1 MSPQPS
7 RTARSAPP
15 AAPRPS
21 RARHRLLLLAATVVA
36 AVLIFL
42 IGRWTAEPAPAPVAR
57 APAVPEPQASAPVAR
72 DPMRPVAPAAV
83 PPPAQSVPAAPAP
96 PPRAAPAPV
105 TPELATRVKTEATEQ
120 LELLRPEI
128 VAQCWPRGGL
138 PKGRTTASVTFNIT
152 FDAQGREIARGITED
167 RRAPAGE
174 FARCLRQLPATALA
188 IAPPGSNVGVSIPV
202 SYP

>member
-1 MSPQPS
+1 V
-7 RTARSAPP
+7 
-15 AAPRPS
+15 
-21 RARHRLLLLAATVVA
+21 LLAAAVVA

-42 IGRWTAEPAPAPVAR
+42 IGRWTADPAPAPVAR
-57 APAVPEPQASAPVAR
+57 APAVPEPASAPVAR
-72 DPMRPVAPAAV
+72 EPLRPVAAAPV
-83 PPPAQSVPAAPAP
+83 PPAPAQSVPAAPAP
-96 PPRAAPAPV
+96 PARAAPVPV

-152 FDAQGREIARGITED
+152 FDAQGREIARGIAED

-174 FARCLRQLPATALA
+174 FARCLRQLPASALA
-188 IAPPGSNVGVSIPV
+188 IAPPGSNIGVSIPV